1 MPTSY
6 TKEQVGK
13 VYEKLPEELRE
24 ALFAIETTEAIGN
37 ACIKHKISDLSNRKI
52 TEYIGYVL
60 LGLVLPQDFEQ
71 LLQKDLKVPKKVAQE
86 IAREINRF
94 VFYPVKSALEQLHN
108 VQITP
113 TSKTLTSKTTSQ
125 KTEQLEP
132 PQKSSGPDIYQESLE
147 EE

>member
-1 MPTSY
+1 MAIKY
-6 TKEQVGK
+6 TQQQLDRALQH
-13 VYEKLPEELRE
+13 LPEELKTT
-24 ALFAIETTEAIGN
+24 LFSVETSEKLADVSERYNIYGE
-37 ACIKHKISDLSNRKI
+37 KGVLLSK
-52 TEYIGYVL
+52 YVGYVL
-60 LGLVLPQDFEQ
+60 MGLVLPQDFEQ

-132 PQKSSGPDIYQESLE
+132 PQNSSGPDIYRESLE